1 MCSSL
6 LIGDEGAV
14 RLFTLNR
21 PERLNALDAELRAT
35 LIEALSEAA
44 SDDSVRCVMIT
55 GAGERAFCAGQDLN
69 ESSAIDGADEGD
81 WIGTWHRMFRAF
93 IGHPKPIVA
102 AVNGVAAGG
111 GLEIAM
117 FSDIRI
123 AVPAARFIM
132 AEINIGLPTL
142 IGSYFLN
149 VHLHESRMREIVL
162 SGRTIGAE
170 EAHEIGLVHRLAGP
184 ETIRDEALAFARDIA
199 AKPPRAMALNIRRFR
214 QGMLEAVE
222 RDGLFEALIRY
233 QGEAMASGEPQ
244 RVMADFLAG
253 RARRKQSST
262 TAS

>member
-1 MCSSL
+1 MGSSL
-6 LIGDEGAV
+6 LVVDKGAV
-14 RLFTLNR
+14 RVLTLNR
-21 PERLNALDAELRAT
+21 PARLNALDAGLREK
-35 LIEALSEAA
+35 LIDALAGAA
-44 SDDSVRCVMIT
+44 DDGAVRAVMIT
-55 GAGERAFCAGQDLN
+55 GAGDRAFCAGQDLN

-81 WIGTWHRMFRAF
+81 WIGTWRRMFMAF
-93 IGHPKPIVA
+93 LTHPKPIVA

-184 ETIRDEALAFARDIA
+184 DTICDEALAFARDIA

-222 RDGLFEALIRY
+222 RDGVFEALIRY

-244 RVMADFLAG
+244 HVMAEFLAG
-253 RARRKQSST
+253 RARRKQTETNTS
-262 TAS
+262 